1 MGGLI
6 SWIVWGLFVG
16 AFARLLVPGRQAIG
30 CVWTILLGVAGS
42 IGGGL
47 IATKLLKINSVGS
60 FGFGSFA
67 FAVVVSALALVIF
80 ERISAYRA
88 ERRPPDPLDPYG
100 RGRR

>member
-1 MGGLI
+1 MGFI
-6 SWIVWGLFVG
+6 YWAIWGLFVG

-47 IATKLLKINSVGS
+47 IATKLLKIDSIGS

-67 FAVVVSALALVIF
+67 FAVLVSAIALVIF
-80 ERISAYRA
+80 ERVSAHRA
-88 ERRPPDPLDPYG
+88 ARQPPAGPGP
-100 RGRR
+100 RF

>member
-6 SWIVWGLFVG
+6 SWVVWGLFVG
-16 AFARLLVPGRQAIG
+16 AFARLLVPGRQPIG

-42 IGGGL
+42 IVGGI
-47 IATKLLKINSVGS
+47 IATKVFKIGSVGS

-67 FAVVVSALALVIF
+67 FAVIVSAIALAIA
-80 ERISAYRA
+80 ERVSAYQA
-88 ERRPPDPLDPYG
+88 KRRPPDPLDPYG